1 MYLGIIR
8 DLSYEL
14 YAVGKTKEECKE
26 NLCKAFRDYLK
37 GYGYADLD
45 EFLEEH
51 SIDLEEYGNDVLTML
66 EEYYGLNT
74 FDIAKG
80 YALGWE

>member
-1 MYLGIIR
+1 MYIGIVH

-26 NLCKAFRDYLK
+26 NLLKAFNDYLK
-37 GYGYADLD
+37 GYRYENLE
-45 EFLEEH
+45 EFLEYH
-51 SIDLEEYGNDVLTML
+51 NINLEEYGNDVMTML
-66 EEYYGLNT
+66 EEYYGLNL
-74 FDIAKG
+74 FDVSKG